1 MVYSHLTTDTMD
13 YLYIG
18 SNGFAQVGQ
27 PDFYQKNKVEMR
39 VLMKYLETNYPIP
52 EEFSDIY
59 QYKVKWFIHDFG
71 SYSEIV
77 LVYNDRLLQQWE
89 DNEQEKYD
97 RFWNWFNEIESVD
110 LESDT
115 LTEEIESCYLK
126 LIDGFK
132 QIPVLNESKAI

>member
-1 MVYSHLTTDTMD
+1 MD

-27 PDFYQKNKVEMR
+27 PDFYMKNKAEMR
-39 VLMKYLETNYPIP
+39 VLMEYLKTNYPIP
-52 EEFSDIY
+52 EEFSDMCY
-59 QYKVKWFIHDFG
+59 YKVKWFHHDFG
-71 SYSEIV
+71 NYSEIV
-77 LVYNDRLLQQWE
+77 LVYNDRLVEQWE
-89 DNEQEKYD
+89 ENEQEKYD
-97 RFWNWFNEIESVD
+97 RFYNWFNEIESVD

-132 QIPVLNESKAI
+132 QIPVTHESKTI